1 MNVEEFTSLLQKP
14 ESLVSP
20 VQTRQLEDILEDYPY
35 FQAARAMHLKGL
47 RNLNSFKYNN
57 ALKVAAAYTADRDV
71 LFDLITSEDFLQNR
85 IADSIAG
92 KQPIAEEEIEA
103 EEVVSEPG
111 EHSPLMESEEDGPL
125 PRSAKDADDILDP
138 SLFRSKDPEIDK
150 SLEEARQAAEDLEL
164 GKPLTFRKDEKY
176 SFAEWLQLTSL
187 TKVGQEEMEADDNSD
202 SPEAE
207 QSEVSESSNEE
218 TSSGDEL
225 SREKKFE
232 MIDRFIASNPK
243 MEPKGEESRKVDIK
257 ASTKLDSSELMT
269 ETLAKVYLEQGKY
282 KKAIQAY
289 RILSLKYP
297 EKSSFFADRI
307 KAVKKLQK
315 EN

>member
-1 MNVEEFTSLLQKP
+1 MQRP

-20 VQTRQLEDILEDYPY
+20 VQTRQLEDILADYPY

-57 ALKVAAAYTADRDV
+57 ALKVTAAYTADRDV
-71 LFDLITSEDFLQNR
+71 LFDLITSEDFLQNT

-92 KQPIAEEEIEA
+92 KRPITEQEIEA
-103 EEVVSEPG
+103 EEVVSKPG
-111 EHSPLMESEEDGPL
+111 DHSPLLETPEDGPL
-125 PRSAKDADDILDP
+125 PRSAKDADTILDP
-138 SLFRSKDPEIDK
+138 ELFRSKDPEIDR
-150 SLEEARQAAEDLEL
+150 SLQEAREAAEALQI
-164 GKPLTFRKDEKY
+164 GKPLDFRKDEKY

-187 TKVGQEEMEADDNSD
+187 KGGADDTEQDHAKEEVRTPSEDTPSVTERNQAD
-202 SPEAE
+202 EGNEAT
-207 QSEVSESSNEE
+207 EE
-218 TSSGDEL
+218 NDL

-232 MIDRFIASNPK
+232 LIDKFIAANPK
-243 MEPKGEESRKVDIK
+243 MEPKGDEGKKVDIS
-257 ASTKLDSSELMT
+257 ASTKLDTSELMT